1 MKYQKEKNM
10 AKYKLTINEIEK
22 QSNCHKLERDGFTKE
37 QIMKTMY
44 KETEGASQREREQ
57 IISKLYDRKE

>member
-1 MKYQKEKNM
+1 MPKYN
-10 AKYKLTINEIEK
+10 LTINEIDK

-37 QIMKTMY
+37 QIHKVMY
-44 KETEGASQREREQ
+44 KETEGCTQREREN